1 MRQSG
6 ETSMSDKSYVQAI
19 QELQD
24 RLSSHSLEAIA
35 HVLTHRTTVSQATLN
50 IQDEHMRAVVKNTL
64 ITDQMIALLALMKEL
79 GILDKSQYDE
89 FRAYLMHSLASQS
102 W

>member
-6 ETSMSDKSYVQAI
+6 EKSMPDKSYVQAI
-19 QELQD
+19 QDLQD
-24 RLSSHSLEAIA
+24 RLSRHSLDTIA
-35 HVLTHRTTVSQATLN
+35 HILTHRTTLSQATLN

-64 ITDQMIALLALMKEL
+64 ITDQMVALLALMKEL
-79 GILDKSQYDE
+79 GILDRSQYDE
-89 FRAYLMHSLASQS
+89 FRAYLMHSLRSQS